1 MLFRSVGIQTLS
13 LIAYLIIFISG
24 LSIFVSLLNAL
35 KDRKYELALIRV
47 MGGSRMRIFA
57 LVIVE
62 GLTISVIGFFI
73 GILLSK
79 ASAFGISLY
88 TEDSFHYGF
97 DSFGD
102 LKNDF
107 ILLICSLAVGFSAS
121 VLPAVKAMK
130 TDISKTLSE

>member
-1 MLFRSVGIQTLS
+1 M
-13 LIAYLIIFISG
+13 
-24 LSIFVSLLNAL
+24 SLLNAL

-47 MGGSRMRIFA
+47 MGGSRMRIFSP
-57 LVIVE
+57 VIVE
-62 GLTISVIGFFI
+62 GLTVAIIGFFI

-79 ASAFGISLY
+79 ASACGISLY

-102 LKNDF
+102 LKTDF
-107 ILLICSLAVGFSAS
+107 ILLICSLAVGLSAS
-121 VLPAVKAMK
+121 VLPAIKAMK